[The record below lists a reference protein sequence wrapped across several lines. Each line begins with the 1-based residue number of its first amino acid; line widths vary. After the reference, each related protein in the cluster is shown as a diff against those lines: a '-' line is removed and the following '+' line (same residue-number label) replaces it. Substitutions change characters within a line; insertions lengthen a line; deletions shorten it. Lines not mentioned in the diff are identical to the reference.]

1 MLVLLIVPPT
11 VIAPR
16 HVDTGPSVI
25 GAAGAPG
32 VVLGGAQT

>member
-1 MLVLLIVPPT
+1 MLVLEIVPPT

-16 HVDTGPSVI
+16 HVVTGPSVI

-32 VVLGGAQT
+32 AVDGGAQT